1 MRATPL
7 VLALA
12 KAMVLALCQCLP
24 PLSMPWGHP
33 ASRLLDSQPVC
44 FGMGHFNQVET
55 IYNYT
60 PKKKNDRK
68 VNPIDIV
75 ILRCSVFWGTAIFS
89 FALGL
94 DVVIMISDFHQ
105 HDDWFVVSFRV
116 LPGANHQRQIPS
128 ENSSCHLGS
137 SWQKGLL
144 EEILH
149 HLGWLTPY
157 N

>member
-12 KAMVLALCQCLP
+12 KAMVLVLCQRLP
-24 PLSMPWGHP
+24 PLSMGHP
-33 ASRLLDSQPVC
+33 ASRLLDSQPVS

-60 PKKKNDRK
+60 KKHDRK
-68 VNPIDIV
+68 VNPIDMV

-105 HDDWFVVSFRV
+105 HDDWFVVSKG
-116 LPGANHQRQIPS
+116 PSWGTSSTANSIGKFQ
-128 ENSSCHLGS
+128 LS
-137 SWQKGLL
+137 SWI
-144 EEILH
+144 ILAKRSVGRNPAPPWMVET
-149 HLGWLTPY
+149 L
-157 N
+157 